1 MSGGKAQSG
10 VIEQGGS
17 RYANWMNNI
26 AIVRATT
33 TNTGDSIKITGADGT
48 ALSPSNYGWVTLPD
62 PTNQGRLVTFS
73 VTADVTL
80 LLTGCTW
87 GNAGLGDLTGAILR
101 VLACNDN
108 GTLRW
113 GVAFLGGRSTLL
125 FSDTNATQA
134 NVNLPEEVLTDVAV
148 ASATNSCREVGYF
161 RADFDDT
168 GGAAEDLWTVQNG
181 VGDVVT
187 GGNADGLWRAWNP
200 VFTGFDVGQS
210 QTTTR
215 AVWTQIGRTIHLS
228 YDRNALGTSSA
239 TSLTCN
245 APAKALVTSNGQSGI
260 VSRTTN
266 NSIALTTTGRVDTA
280 VGSVTLSFYIDQ
292 HANAWTNS
300 GTKGVDFFLTYDVG
314 PAASFLS

>member
-1 MSGGKAQSG
+1 MSGGKSQNG
-10 VIEQGGS
+10 VIEQGGA
-17 RYANWMNNI
+17 RFANWMNNI

-87 GNAGLGDLTGAILR
+87 GAGGNGDITGAILR

-113 GVAFLGGRSTLL
+113 GVALLGGRTTLL
-125 FSDTNATQA
+125 NTDTNATQA
-134 NVNLPEEVLTDVAV
+134 SVNLPEEVLTNVAV

-187 GGNADGLWRAWNP
+187 GGDADNIWQSWNTVP
-200 VFTGFDVGQS
+200 GGFSANPTVTS
-210 QTTTR
+210 SR
-215 AVWTQIGRTIHLS
+215 WTQYKRTIKV
-228 YDRNALGTSSA
+228 DFQRNALGTS
-239 TSLTCN
+239 N
-245 APAKALVTSNGQSGI
+245 AITHTYTGPAKARNSAITGFVIMRSTDNTADVTTQN
-260 VSRTTN
+260 RCDTTAG
-266 NSIALTTTGRVDTA
+266 STTLT
-280 VGSVTLSFYIDQ
+280 FYKTP
-292 HANAWTNS
+292 AAATWTNAGS
-300 GTKGVDFFLTYDVG
+300 KGVDFVGEYEVG
-314 PAASFLS
+314 PSASFIE